1 MFFIITFLIILSTI
15 GLETKKFNNLI
26 SNKINQA
33 NNNIILSLDKIKF
46 KFDIKEIKLFLQTN
60 NPKIKYRDVIIPV
73 KNVKVFID
81 FKSILTSEPKIE
93 KVNLMLNQLDIK
105 DVPKISQNFKPS
117 NLNSFINN
125 KVLEGNISS
134 EINIFFENKNKI
146 ENFIVKGSVTNLK
159 TKLIDN

>member
-1 MFFIITFLIILSTI
+1 MKKTLSSIFILLFVFLITFLIILSTI
-15 GLETKKFNNLI
+15 GLETKRFNNLI

-33 NNNIILSLDKIKF
+33 NNNIILNLDKIKF

-105 DVPKISQNFKPS
+105 DVQKISQNFKPS

-125 KVLEGNISS
+125 KVLG
-134 EINIFFENKNKI
+134 EI
-146 ENFIVKGSVTNLK
+146 
-159 TKLIDN
+159 